1 MSATARPN
9 FRTKPPRPTGI
20 QKLVTS
26 GHRAERSRHL
36 SLTVLQPALAPQFL
50 NQLCIGG
57 WLVDAN
63 QPWDG
68 TASHCALSLGITFAG
83 LQQLGVEERLLDV
96 LRAKAPAFAQ
106 GAWSRASDQLGDIG
120 DSSGPGCL
128 NNIPPSFKWTPGGL
142 PKVQS
147 CPRRRW
153 SLATNRP
160 TRWATRGAPGISFYA
175 TSASLG
181 SRFS

>member
-1 MSATARPN
+1 MTTPSRLVPLSGTTN
-9 FRTKPPRPTGI
+9 FRDLGGYVGHDGRLV
-20 QKLVTS
+20 QWRKLFRSDHLGALTS
-26 GHRAERSRHL
+26 DDIVMLSDLGLARVADFRGADERQQQACAMP
-36 SLTVLQPALAPQFL
+36 SLTV
-50 NQLCIGG
+50 
-57 WLVDAN
+57 D
-63 QPWDG
+63 
-68 TASHCALSLGITFAG
+68 SLPIDPSVV
-83 LQQLGVEERLLDV
+83 QSM
-96 LRAKAPAFAQ
+96 KA
-106 GAWSRASDQLGDIG
+106 
-120 DSSGPGCL
+120 SSGPGCL

-147 CPRRRW
+147 CPWRRW